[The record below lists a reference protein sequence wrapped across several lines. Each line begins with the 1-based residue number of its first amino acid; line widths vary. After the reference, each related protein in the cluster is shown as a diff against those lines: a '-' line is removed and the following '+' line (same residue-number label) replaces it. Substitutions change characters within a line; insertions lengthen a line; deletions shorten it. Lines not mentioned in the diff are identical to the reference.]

1 MKKRNLQIAFSI
13 LVLAALACNAALPQA
28 AEPTAIP
35 TQAQLQNNITP
46 QANLQI
52 PQTEADVPRIKVEDA
67 KAALDSG
74 QAILLDVRSAD
85 SYKAGHAV
93 GARSIPLEN
102 FENNIGGLSLDKNQW
117 IITYCT

>member
-1 MKKRNLQIAFSI
+1 MKKYTLLFSI
-13 LVLAALACNAALPQA
+13 LVLAALACNATLPQA
-28 AEPTAIP
+28 SEPTVIP
-35 TQAQLQNNITP
+35 TQASLQNIITP
-46 QANLQI
+46 QANSQ
-52 PQTEADVPRIKVEDA
+52 PQLTEAGVPRINVQEA

-74 QAILLDVRSAD
+74 QAIIVDVRSAD

-93 GARSIPLEN
+93 GAQSIPLEN

>member
-1 MKKRNLQIAFSI
+1 MKKYTLMFSI
-13 LVLAALACNAALPQA
+13 LVLAALACNASLPQA
-28 AEPTAIP
+28 VEPTVIP
-35 TQAQLQNNITP
+35 TQSLAQNPNS
-46 QANLQI
+46 NI

-74 QAILLDVRSAD
+74 QAILLDVRSVD

-102 FENNIGGLSLDKNQW
+102 FENNIGGLSLEKDQW

>member
-1 MKKRNLQIAFSI
+1 MKNRKLLIAFSI
-13 LVLAALACNAALPQA
+13 LVFAALACNASLPQA
-28 AEPTAIP
+28 ATPTAIP
-35 TQAQLQNNITP
+35 IQALITP
-46 QANLQI
+46 QTNSQI
-52 PQTEADVPRIKVEDA
+52 PLTEAGVPRINVQDA

-74 QAILLDVRSAD
+74 QAIIVDVRSVD

-93 GARSIPLEN
+93 GAKSIPLEN